1 MTMAIGTIWRDAI
14 LLVRDDPVIV
24 AAAMAVSTV
33 PAVLADIYLTEF
45 EALRAVSLL
54 SLVLLLV
61 QIIAID
67 RSLRSKNAVYGRDG
81 GRASFYPRA
90 FGQTILSGL
99 AVISG
104 LLFLI
109 LPGLFIALRWS
120 ISLPVLISGNK
131 GVIESLSESWR
142 MTKGHELRLFAVFA
156 SAQLLALAAI
166 VFEVLFLDELGL
178 VWFVISETAISAG
191 LIMCWYLQI
200 AVFLALRESDEIGS

>member
-1 MTMAIGTIWRDAI
+1 MTMATGTIWRDAI
-14 LLVRDDPVIV
+14 RLVRDDPVMV

-45 EALRAVSLL
+45 EAFRAVSFL
-54 SLVLLLV
+54 SLVLLLLQV
-61 QIIAID
+61 IAID

-81 GRASFYPRA
+81 GMASFYPRA

-99 AVISG
+99 AVIIG

-156 SAQLLALAAI
+156 TAQLLALAAI
-166 VFEVLFLDELGL
+166 VFEVLFLDELGF

-200 AVFLALRESDEIGS
+200 AVFQALRVSDEIGS